1 MTEKVEKL
9 HNELTK
15 FMADFERC
23 SDENTEHV
31 NKVIA
36 SLDCTLQTEKEAL
49 SSVRYKKQHDNSE
62 LNTYVVSNIDQLQK
76 DLATKN
82 NLMDKLAQKN
92 EKAEVLS
99 IKLTYANKH
108 LDDLESKKTVRKSC
122 FSEVNHY
129 LHYIV
134 GTRDS
139 LLSLGMLTSCIQ
151 TQNHLLHAS
160 HN

>member
-1 MTEKVEKL
+1 MKLMT
-9 HNELTK
+9 
-15 FMADFERC
+15 DFRR
-23 SDENTEHV
+23 SLDENIEVV
-31 NKVIA
+31 NKGITGLGF
-36 SLDCTLQTEKEAL
+36 SMQSKKEAL
-49 SSVRYKKQHDNSE
+49 SSIRLEIQHDNYE
-62 LNTYVVSNIDQLQK
+62 LNTFVVSKIDKPHK
-76 DLATKN
+76 DLATEN
-82 NLMDKLAQKN
+82 NLMDKVAQKT
-92 EKAEVLS
+92 EKEKVLQV
-99 IKLTYANKH
+99 KLTYANKH